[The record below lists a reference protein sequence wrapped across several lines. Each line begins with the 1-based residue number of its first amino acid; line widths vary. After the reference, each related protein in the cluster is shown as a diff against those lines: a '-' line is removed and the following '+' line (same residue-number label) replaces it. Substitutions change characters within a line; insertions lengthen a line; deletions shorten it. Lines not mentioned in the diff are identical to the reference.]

1 MWGATLSRKVMSWV
15 PTEHA
20 RVVMTERGIQP
31 EWVDRVLA
39 NPASITPDPRDNA
52 VVHAT
57 GPIAER
63 DGRVLRV
70 VHDRSE
76 IPYRVVTVFFD
87 RRLRS

>member
-1 MWGATLSRKVMSWV
+1 MSWV

-20 RVVMTERGIQP
+20 RVVMTERGIEP

-39 NPASITPDPRDNA
+39 GPVSLAPDPRDPA
-52 VVHAT
+52 LVHAT

-63 DGRVLRV
+63 DGRALRV

-76 IPYRVVTVFFD
+76 TSYRVVTVFFD
-87 RRLRS
+87 RRLRP

>member
-1 MWGATLSRKVMSWV
+1 MSWV

-20 RVVMTERGIQP
+20 RVVMTERGIEP

-39 NPASITPDPRDNA
+39 GPVSLAPDPRDPA
-52 VVHAT
+52 LVHAT

-87 RRLRS
+87 RRLRP

>member
-1 MWGATLSRKVMSWV
+1 MSWI

-20 RVVMTERGIQP
+20 RVVMTERGI
-31 EWVDRVLA
+31 EAAWVDRVLA
-39 NPASITPDPRDNA
+39 SPAALAPDPRDPGL
-52 VVHAT
+52 VHAT

-76 IPYRVVTVFFD
+76 IPFRVVTVFFD
-87 RRLRS
+87 RRLRP